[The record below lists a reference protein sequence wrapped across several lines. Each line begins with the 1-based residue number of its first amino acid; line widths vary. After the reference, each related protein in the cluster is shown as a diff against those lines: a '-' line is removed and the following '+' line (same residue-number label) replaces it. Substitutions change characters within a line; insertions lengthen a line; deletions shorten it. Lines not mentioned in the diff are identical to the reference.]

1 MKFGTDLSRP
11 VVYNAAN
18 LKWKPIA
25 AHGGGSV
32 PVPATAC
39 AQGEQQMN
47 LRRVLL
53 VVMLLAVAAVGQSFR
68 GGILG
73 TITDA
78 SGASVA
84 GAQVTATNTGTG
96 LTRESTTDA
105 DGNYNFTELPLGTYS
120 ITATKQGFR
129 TQTATNIQVG
139 VEGPQRANIALT
151 PGRVEEKVEVQA
163 DVPLVETSSNT
174 LGGTLQAED
183 FKDLPV
189 NGRDF
194 MKMLTAVPGA
204 NADPSSVND
213 SPGSFGVFSVN
224 GNRGRSNNFLLDG
237 TDMNDGFRNDNAI
250 NEGGVFGIPATLLP
264 VDAIDQMA
272 ILNNTEAEYGRNSG
286 SIVNIVTKSGTNSL
300 HGSVFEYFRNN
311 ALDARNFFNCAET
324 TCASGAAGGPQNAFR
339 NNQFGGSLGGPI
351 IKDKTFF
358 LVAYEGQREAVGFPA
373 PATVPTQ
380 AQIAASIAKNGGA
393 VNPIIQNILNTN
405 PWGPL
410 PATNGLEEINA
421 PSTNRLDSLIAK
433 IDQHIGHDDLLTG
446 RYYFGDSSQSA
457 PLAIVG
463 GNVLPGFNT
472 VVPTRVQ
479 VVSLSYTHVV
489 SPRLLAE
496 FRGGWNRF
504 AETFSAQDVKTNP
517 ASLGLNT
524 ANPNFTTKDYGLPV
538 ISVSGFAGLG
548 ANKSNPRGRVD
559 SNLQYLNNFS
569 YNRGSHNW
577 KFGYEFRRTSVNQYF
592 DLNHRGK
599 LSFNSLDDFIAGNV
613 NGGGS
618 QTQGDSRRH
627 TYQNS
632 HALYL
637 QDNFR
642 LSHRLTLN
650 YGIRWDYYG
659 VIGEKDSLFSILNS
673 SNAVVQVGASG
684 GPSSLY
690 PQDYNNFSPRVG
702 IAYDVFG
709 TGKTVVRAGYGF
721 AYDAFSQDFFAG
733 QIPYTSSNAGPL
745 FNDVGP
751 RPISYGSLAPN
762 ALQPVACGTPGSI
775 PVPGSSSCT
784 GPVYGGFGPTDVF
797 TVDQR
802 LRTPYVQ
809 NYNLNIEQDLT
820 HRTAISVAYVGSA
833 GRKLF
838 RFTDLNQAP
847 DPATGIRPLTA
858 LGLPYY
864 YVLDF
869 QSSAISNYNSLQMSL
884 KVRDLHG
891 FTSTVN
897 YTYSHSIDTA
907 SDGQDYAPFQAQPD
921 NSFNIRN
928 ERSNSGFDVRQR
940 FTWLWDYRIPESHSM
955 HVLTGGWSVSGV
967 VSLATGMPFSLL
979 DYNSYNTNKFN
990 GEFYERP
997 DLVGNPWAGTSSP
1010 ANFINLTAFA
1020 APCTGGPVGTPPTFT
1035 CSGNYHF
1042 GSAPRNGFYGPH
1054 YRNFDFSLR
1063 KDTKLTERVD
1073 MQLTADF
1080 FNLFNHPNFA
1090 NPLLPSFNVL
1100 WNNNGVDPTSGQGIG
1115 FFPLTVTP
1123 DVGAQNPFLGGGGPR
1138 DIQVSARFSF

>member
-1 MKFGTDLSRP
+1 VNT
-11 VVYNAAN
+11 
-18 LKWKPIA
+18 
-25 AHGGGSV
+25 
-32 PVPATAC
+32 
-39 AQGEQQMN
+39 
-47 LRRVLL
+47 RRLL
-53 VVMLLAVAAVGQSFR
+53 VVVLLLTAVALGQSFR

-78 SGASVA
+78 TGASVPDA
-84 GAQVTATNTGTG
+84 KVTATNNGTG
-96 LTRESTTDA
+96 LVRESATDA
-105 DGNYNFTELPLGTYS
+105 DGNYTFTELPLGSYFV
-120 ITATKQGFR
+120 TATKQGFR
-129 TQTATNIQVG
+129 TETVTSITVG
-139 VEGPQRANIALT
+139 VEGPQRANLVLT
-151 PGRVEEKVEVQA
+151 PGRVEEKVTVQA

-183 FKDLPV
+183 FQELPV

-264 VDAIDQMA
+264 VDAIQEMA

-286 SIVNIVTKSGTNSL
+286 SIVNIVTKSGTNDL

-311 ALDARNFFNCAET
+311 ALDARNYFNADPD
-324 TCASGAAGGPQNAFR
+324 PQNAFH

-358 LVAYEGQREAVGFPA
+358 LVAYEGQRERVGFPS
-373 PATVPTQ
+373 PATIPSQ
-380 AQIAASIAKNGGA
+380 ALIALDTPPGGI
-393 VNPIIQNILNTN
+393 NPIIQNILNTN
-405 PWGPL
+405 PWGQL
-410 PATNGLEEINA
+410 PAVGNDSQGLTYTKEVNA
-421 PSTNRLDSLIAK
+421 PSTNRLDSLITK
-433 IDQHIGHDDLLTG
+433 IDQHVGQNDVLTG

-479 VVSLSYTHVV
+479 VVSLSYTHVI
-489 SPRLLAE
+489 SPKLLAE

-504 AETFSAQDVKTNP
+504 AETFTGQDVKTDP

-524 ANPNFTTKDYGLPV
+524 TNADFTNSDFGLPV
-538 ISVSGFAGLG
+538 ISVSGLAGLG

-559 SNLQYLNNFS
+559 SNWQYLNNFS
-569 YNRGSHNW
+569 YNRANHDW
-577 KFGYEFRRTSVNQYF
+577 KVGFEFRRTSVNQYF

-599 LSFNSLDDFIAGNV
+599 LSFVDTLDPVTGDVITPAFENFLAGNP

-618 QTQGDSRRH
+618 QTLGNSRRN
-627 TYQNS
+627 TYQNNF
-632 HALYL
+632 AFYL

-650 YGIRWDYYG
+650 YGLRWDYYG
-659 VIGEKDSLFSILNS
+659 VIGEKNDLFSLLDPSGNL
-673 SNAVVQVGASG
+673 VQVGANG
-684 GPSSLY
+684 GPSGLY
-690 PQDYNNFSPRVG
+690 PKDWNNFSPRVG

-733 QIPYTSSNAGPL
+733 QAPYTSSNAGPL
-745 FNDVGP
+745 FNDIGS
-751 RPISYGSLAPN
+751 RPISYGSVDPN
-762 ALQPVACGTPGSI
+762 ALQPVACGSAGAI
-775 PVPGSSSCT
+775 AVPGSSLCT
-784 GPVYGGFGPTDVF
+784 GPVYSGFGPADVF

-809 NYNLNIEQDLT
+809 NYNVNIEQDLT
-820 HRTAISVAYVGSA
+820 HKMAVSVAYVGSD
-833 GRKLF
+833 GTKLF
-838 RFTDLNQAP
+838 RFVDLNQG
-847 DPATGIRPLTA
+847 DPATGVRPN
-858 LGLPYY
+858 PNYY
-864 YVLDF
+864 YVLNF
-869 QSSAISNYNSLQMSL
+869 ESAANSNYNSLQTSY
-884 KVRDLHG
+884 KIRDLHG

-897 YTYSHSIDTA
+897 YTWSHSIDNA
-907 SDGQDYAPFQAQPD
+907 SDGQDYAPFQSQPN
-921 NSFNIRN
+921 NSFNPAG

-940 FTWLWDYRIPESHSM
+940 FTWLWDYRIPEAHSM
-955 HVLTGGWSVSGV
+955 RMLTGGWSLSGV
-967 VSLATGMPFSLL
+967 VSLATGMPFTVM
-979 DYNSYNTNKFN
+979 DYGDFNNT

-1010 ANFINLTAFA
+1010 ANFLNLSAFG
-1020 APCTGGPVGTPPTFT
+1020 APCASPNPDES
-1035 CSGNYHF
+1035 CSGGAHF
-1042 GSAPRNGFYGPH
+1042 GDAPRNGFYGPH
-1054 YRNFDFSLR
+1054 YRNFDLSLS
-1063 KDTKLTERVD
+1063 KQTKFTERLS
-1073 MQLTADF
+1073 MELRADF
-1080 FNLFNHPNFA
+1080 FNVFNHPNFA
-1090 NPLLPSFNVL
+1090 NPLLPSFNVNWDL
-1100 WNNNGVDPTSGQGIG
+1100 NGLNTLPSGAIVGSG
-1115 FFPLTVTP
+1115 FFPLSVTP

>member
-1 MKFGTDLSRP
+1 
-11 VVYNAAN
+11 
-18 LKWKPIA
+18 
-25 AHGGGSV
+25 
-32 PVPATAC
+32 
-39 AQGEQQMN
+39 MN
-47 LRRVLL
+47 LRNSLL
-53 VVMLLAVAAVGQSFR
+53 VVLLLAIAAVGQSFR

-78 SGASVA
+78 SGASVG
-84 GAQVTATNTGTG
+84 GAKVTATSTGTG
-96 LTRESTTDA
+96 LARESITDA

-120 ITATKQGFR
+120 ITVTKPGFR
-129 TQTATNIQVG
+129 TETANNITVG
-139 VEGPQRANIALT
+139 VEGPQRANLSLT

-163 DVPLVETSSNT
+163 DVPLVETSSNN
-174 LGGTLQAED
+174 LGGTLQAEQ
-183 FKDLPV
+183 FEELPV

-264 VDAIDQMA
+264 VDAIQEMA

-286 SIVNIVTKSGTNSL
+286 SIVNIVTKSGTNAF
-300 HGSVFEYFRNN
+300 HGSVFEYFRND
-311 ALDARNFFNCAET
+311 ALDARNYFNCAEAV
-324 TCASGAAGGPQNAFR
+324 CASGAAGGPQNAFH

-358 LVAYEGQREAVGFPA
+358 LLAYEGQREIVGFPS
-373 PATVPTQ
+373 PATIPSQ
-380 AQIAASIAKNGGA
+380 ALIALDAPPGGI
-393 VNPIIQNILNTN
+393 NPIIQNILNTN

-410 PATNGLEEINA
+410 PAVGNDAQGLTYTEEVNA
-421 PSTNRLDSLIAK
+421 PSTNRLDSLITK
-433 IDQHIGHDDLLTG
+433 IDQHIGQNDLLTG

-479 VVSLSYTHVV
+479 VVSLSYTHVI
-489 SPRLLAE
+489 SPKLLAE

-504 AETFSAQDVKTNP
+504 AETFGAEDIKTDP

-524 ANPNFTTKDYGLPV
+524 ANADFTNLDFGLPV
-538 ISVSGFAGLG
+538 INVSGFAGLG

-559 SNLQYLNNFS
+559 SNWQYLNNFS
-569 YNRGSHNW
+569 YNRGNHNW
-577 KFGYEFRRTSVNQYF
+577 KFGFEFRRTSVNQYF

-599 LSFNSLDDFIAGNV
+599 LSFDSLGDFLAGNV
-613 NGGGS
+613 TGGGS
-618 QTQGDSRRH
+618 QTMGDSRRN
-627 TYQNS
+627 TYQNNF
-632 HALYL
+632 AFYL

-650 YGIRWDYYG
+650 YGLRWDYYG
-659 VIGEKDSLFSILNS
+659 VIGEKNDLFSILDS
-673 SNAVVQVGASG
+673 SGNLVQVGASG

-690 PQDYNNFSPRVG
+690 PKDFNNFSPRVG
-702 IAYDVFG
+702 VAYDVFG

-733 QIPYTSSNAGPL
+733 QIPYTSANAGPL
-745 FNDVGP
+745 FNDIGP
-751 RPISYGSLAPN
+751 RPISYGSVDPN
-762 ALQPVACGTPGSI
+762 ALQPVACGTPSSI
-775 PVPGSSSCT
+775 PVPGSSICT
-784 GPVYGGFGPTDVF
+784 GPVFSGFGPADVF

-820 HRTAISVAYVGSA
+820 HKTAISVAYVGSN
-833 GRKLF
+833 GTKLF
-838 RFTDLNQAP
+838 RFIDLNQG
-847 DPATGIRPLTA
+847 DPATGIRPNST
-858 LGLPYY
+858 YY
-864 YVLDF
+864 YILNF
-869 QSSAISNYNSLQMSL
+869 ESAANSNYNSLQTSL

-891 FTSTVN
+891 FTSTIN
-897 YTYSHSIDTA
+897 YTYSHSIDNA
-907 SDGQDYAPFQAQPD
+907 SDGQDYTPFQSQPD
-921 NSFNIRN
+921 NSFNVRN

-940 FTWLWDYRIPESHSM
+940 FTWLWDYRIPEARSM
-955 HVLTGGWSVSGV
+955 HMLTGGWGISGV
-967 VSLATGMPFSLL
+967 ATLATGMPFTVM
-979 DYNSYNTNKFN
+979 DYGDFNNT

-1010 ANFINLTAFA
+1010 ANFLNLAAFA
-1020 APCTGGPVGTPPTFT
+1020 APCASPTLSETCNGGA
-1035 CSGNYHF
+1035 HF
-1042 GSAPRNGFYGPH
+1042 GDSPRNGFFGPH
-1054 YRNFDFSLR
+1054 YRNFDFSLY
-1063 KDTKLTERVD
+1063 KQTKLTERLN
-1073 MQLTADF
+1073 MELRADF
-1080 FNLFNHPNFA
+1080 FNIFNHPNFA
-1090 NPLLPSFNVL
+1090 NPVLPTFSVNWDL
-1100 WNNNGVDPTSGQGIG
+1100 NGLTPVGNALVGTG

>member
-1 MKFGTDLSRP
+1 
-11 VVYNAAN
+11 
-18 LKWKPIA
+18 
-25 AHGGGSV
+25 
-32 PVPATAC
+32 
-39 AQGEQQMN
+39 MN
-47 LRRVLL
+47 LRRMLLVIVLL
-53 VVMLLAVAAVGQSFR
+53 AGVALGQSFR

-84 GAQVTATNTGTG
+84 DAKVTATNTGTG
-96 LTRESTTDA
+96 LVRESVTDA

-120 ITATKQGFR
+120 ITATKPGFR
-129 TQTATNIQVG
+129 TQTAINITIG
-139 VEGPQRANIALT
+139 VEGPQRANLTLT

-163 DVPLVETSSNT
+163 EVPLVETSSNT
-174 LGGTLQAED
+174 LGGTLEAED

-264 VDAIDQMA
+264 VDAIQEMA

-286 SIVNIVTKSGTNSL
+286 SIVNIVTKSGTNGL

-311 ALDARNFFNCAET
+311 ALDARNYFNADP
-324 TCASGAAGGPQNAFR
+324 APQNAFH

-351 IKDKTFF
+351 VKDKTFF
-358 LVAYEGQREAVGFPA
+358 LVAYEGQRERVSFPA
-373 PATVPTQ
+373 PAVIPSQ
-380 AQIAASIAKNGGA
+380 ALIAANTPVGGI
-393 VNPIIQNILNTN
+393 NPIIQNILNTN
-405 PWGPL
+405 PWGVL
-410 PATNGLEEINA
+410 PANGNDPGGDGTFTEEVNT
-421 PSTNRLDSLIAK
+421 PSSNRLDSLITK
-433 IDQHIGHDDLLTG
+433 VDQHIGRDDVLTG

-479 VVSLSYTHVV
+479 VISLSYTHVI
-489 SPRLLAE
+489 STRLLAE

-504 AETFSAQDVKTNP
+504 AESFAAQDVKTDP

-524 ANPNFTTKDYGLPV
+524 SNPDFTSLDYGLPV
-538 ISVSGFAGLG
+538 ISVSNPTGDTGDQSFAGLG

-559 SNLQYLNNFS
+559 SNWQYLNNFS

-577 KFGYEFRRTSVNQYF
+577 KFGFEFRRTSVAQFF
-592 DLNHRGK
+592 DLTHRGK
-599 LSFNSLDDFIAGNV
+599 LTFDSLPQFLAGEADSGEFSSYQTAGNSHR
-613 NGGGS
+613 N
-618 QTQGDSRRH
+618 
-627 TYQNS
+627 TYQNNF
-632 HALYL
+632 AFYL

-650 YGIRWDYYG
+650 YGLRWDYYG
-659 VIGEKDSLFSILNS
+659 VIGEKKDLFSILDS
-673 SNAVVQVGASG
+673 SYNLVQVGASG

-690 PQDYNNFSPRVG
+690 PKDYNNFSPRIG

-721 AYDAFSQDFFAG
+721 SYDAFSQDFFAG
-733 QIPYTSSNAGPL
+733 QIPYTSLNAGPL

-751 RPISYGSLAPN
+751 RPISYGFLDPN
-762 ALQPVACGTPGSI
+762 ALQPVACGTAGSI

-784 GPVYGGFGPTDVF
+784 GPVFSSFGPEDVF

-838 RFTDLNQAP
+838 RFTDLNQA
-847 DPATGIRPLTA
+847 DPTTGIRPLSA

-869 QSSAISNYNSLQMSL
+869 QSTAISNYNSLQTSL
-884 KVRDLHG
+884 KIRDLHG

-940 FTWLWDYRIPESHSM
+940 FSWLWDYKIPAAHSM
-955 HVLTGGWSVSGV
+955 PLLTAGWSVSGV

-979 DYNSYNTNKFN
+979 DYNSYNTANGN
-990 GEFYERP
+990 GEYYERP

-1010 ANFINLTAFA
+1010 ANFINLSAFA
-1020 APCTGGPVGTPPTFT
+1020 APCTWAAGACTGG
-1035 CSGNYHF
+1035 YHF
-1042 GSAPRNGFYGPH
+1042 GSSARNGFYGPG
-1054 YRNFDFSLR
+1054 YRNFDLSFA
-1063 KDTKLTERVD
+1063 KDTKVGERFSV
-1073 MQLTADF
+1073 QLRADF
-1080 FNLFNHPNFA
+1080 FNVLNHPNFA

-1100 WNNNGVDPTSGQGIG
+1100 WNNNGVDPNTGRGIG
-1115 FFPLTVTP
+1115 FFPLAVTP

>member
-1 MKFGTDLSRP
+1 
-11 VVYNAAN
+11 
-18 LKWKPIA
+18 
-25 AHGGGSV
+25 
-32 PVPATAC
+32 
-39 AQGEQQMN
+39 MN

-53 VVMLLAVAAVGQSFR
+53 VVLLLAVPAVGQSFR

-78 SGASVA
+78 TGASVA
-84 GAQVTATNTGTG
+84 DAKVTATNTGTG
-96 LTRESTTDA
+96 LVRESTTDA
-105 DGNYNFTELPLGTYS
+105 DGNYNFTELPLGTYTVTG
-120 ITATKQGFR
+120 IKQGFR
-129 TQTATNIQVG
+129 TQLATNILVA
-139 VEGPQRANIALT
+139 VEGPQRANLT
-151 PGRVEEKVEVQA
+151 LSPGRVDEKVEVQA

-174 LGGTLQAED
+174 LGGTLRAED
-183 FKDLPV
+183 FRELPV

-264 VDAIDQMA
+264 VDAIDEMA

-286 SIVNIVTKSGTNSL
+286 SIVNIVTKSGTNGL

-311 ALDARNFFNCAET
+311 ALDARNFFNAT
-324 TCASGAAGGPQNAFR
+324 PAPQNAFH

-358 LVAYEGQREAVGFPA
+358 LVAYEGQRERVGFPA
-373 PATVPTQ
+373 PATIPSQ
-380 AQIAASIAKNGGA
+380 AEITAATPVGGI
-393 VNPIIQNILNTN
+393 NPIIQNILNTN
-405 PWGPL
+405 PWGVL
-410 PATNGLEEINA
+410 PATGNNSDGSFTKEVNA

-433 IDQHIGHDDLLTG
+433 IDHHLGGRDDLLTG

-463 GNVLPGFNT
+463 GNVLPGYNT

-479 VVSLSYTHVV
+479 VVSLSFTHVI

-517 ASLGLNT
+517 SSLGLNT
-524 ANPNFTTKDYGLPV
+524 ANTDFTSRDYGLPV
-538 ISVSGFAGLG
+538 ISIGNSNGFSSDLSFAGLG

-559 SNLQYLNNFS
+559 SNLQYLSNFS

-599 LSFNSLDDFIAGNV
+599 LSFSDTEVLNPPNPPTVTTALQNFLMGNV
-613 NGGGS
+613 TAGGS
-618 QTQGDSRRH
+618 QTQGNSRRH

-632 HALYL
+632 DAFYL

-650 YGIRWDYYG
+650 YGLRWDYYG
-659 VIGEKDSLFSILNS
+659 VIGEKDNLFSILNS
-673 SNAVVQVGASG
+673 SNNLAQVGVSG

-690 PQDYNNFSPRVG
+690 PKDFNNFSPRVG
-702 IAYDVFG
+702 VAYDVFG

-751 RPISYGSLAPN
+751 KSISYGSAATN
-762 ALQPVACGTPGSI
+762 ALQPVACGANTI
-775 PVPGSSSCT
+775 PIPGSSLCAA
-784 GPVYGGFGPTDVF
+784 PVYGGFSFTDVF

-809 NYNLNIEQDLT
+809 NYNLNIEQQLAPK
-820 HRTAISVAYVGSA
+820 TAISVAYVGSA

-838 RFTDLNQAP
+838 RFTDLNQGNNA
-847 DPATGIRPLTA
+847 GVHPLPQY
-858 LGLPYY
+858 G

-869 QSSAISNYNSLQMSL
+869 QSTAISNYNSLQVRL
-884 KVRDLHG
+884 NVRDLHG

-921 NSFNIRN
+921 NSFNVRN

-940 FTWLWDYRIPESHSM
+940 FSWLWNYRIPEAHSM
-955 HVLTGGWSVSGV
+955 HMLTGGWSASGV
-967 VSLATGMPFSLL
+967 VSLATGMPFTVL
-979 DYNSYNTNKFN
+979 DYSNFNNT

-997 DLVGNPWAGTSSP
+997 DLVGNPFAGTSSP
-1010 ANFINLTAFA
+1010 ANFLNLSAFA
-1020 APCTGGPVGTPPTFT
+1020 APCNWNASLAGCDTTTPNF
-1035 CSGNYHF
+1035 HF
-1042 GSAPRNGFYGPH
+1042 GNSPRNKFYGPH
-1054 YRNFDFSLR
+1054 YRNFDFSLT
-1063 KDTKLTERVD
+1063 KDTKLGERVH
-1073 MQLTADF
+1073 MQLRADF
-1080 FNLFNHPNFA
+1080 FNIFNHPNFA

-1100 WNNNGVDPTSGQGIG
+1100 WNNTGVDPNTGRGLG
-1115 FFPLTVTP
+1115 FFPLAVTP

-1138 DIQVSARFSF
+1138 DIEVALRFSF

>member
-1 MKFGTDLSRP
+1 MK
-11 VVYNAAN
+11 
-18 LKWKPIA
+18 
-25 AHGGGSV
+25 
-32 PVPATAC
+32 
-39 AQGEQQMN
+39 
-47 LRRVLL
+47 LRKVLL
-53 VVMLLAVAAVGQSFR
+53 VVIMLAGAAVGQSFR

-84 GAQVTATNTGTG
+84 DAKVTATNTGTG
-96 LTRESTTDA
+96 LIRESTTDT
-105 DGNYNFTELPLGTYS
+105 DGNYNFTELPLGTYTV
-120 ITATKQGFR
+120 TATKQGFH
-129 TQTATNIQVG
+129 TQLATNVQLG
-139 VEGPQRANIALT
+139 VEGPQRVNLT
-151 PGRVEEKVEVQA
+151 LSPGRVEEKVEVLA
-163 DVPLVETSSNT
+163 DVPQVETSSNT
-174 LGGTLQAED
+174 LGGTIQAED

-286 SIVNIVTKSGTNSL
+286 SIVNIVTKSGSNQL
-300 HGSVFEYFRNN
+300 HGSVFEYFRND
-311 ALDARNFFNCAET
+311 ALDARNYFNCAI
-324 TCASGAAGGPQNAFR
+324 CSPGGTLQPQNAFH
-339 NNQFGGSLGGPI
+339 NNQFGGSLGGAI
-351 IKDKTFF
+351 VKDKTFF
-358 LVAYEGQREAVGFPA
+358 LVSYEGQREIVGFPS
-373 PATVPTQ
+373 PAVIPSQ
-380 AQIAASIAKNGGA
+380 ALIEADTPVGGI
-393 VNPIIQNILNTN
+393 NPIIQNILNTN
-405 PWGPL
+405 PWGVL
-410 PATNGLEEINA
+410 PATGNNIDGTSTVEVNA
-421 PSTNRLDSLIAK
+421 PATNRLDSMIAK
-433 IDQHIGHDDLLTG
+433 IDEHLHHDDLLTG

-463 GNVLPGFNT
+463 GNVLPGYNT

-479 VVSLSYTHVV
+479 VVSLSYTHVI

-504 AETFSAQDVKTNP
+504 AESFSAQDVKTDP

-524 ANPNFTTKDYGLPV
+524 SNANFTTQDFGLPV
-538 ISVSGFAGLG
+538 ISVSGLAGLG

-559 SNLQYLNNFS
+559 SNWQYLNNFS
-569 YNRGSHNW
+569 YNRGNHNW
-577 KFGYEFRRTSVNQYF
+577 KFGFEFRRTSVNQYF

-599 LSFNSLDDFIAGNV
+599 LTFDSLPQFLAGDADDGEFSTYQTAGN
-613 NGGGS
+613 
-618 QTQGDSRRH
+618 SRRN
-627 TYQNS
+627 TYQNNY
-632 HALYL
+632 AFYL

-642 LSHRLTLN
+642 LTHRLTLN
-650 YGIRWDYYG
+650 YGLRWDYYG
-659 VIGEKDSLFSILNS
+659 VIGEKNNLFSILDS
-673 SNAVVQVGASG
+673 SYNLEQVGTGG

-690 PQDYNNFSPRVG
+690 PKDYNNFSPRVG
-702 IAYDVFG
+702 AAYDVFG

-733 QIPYTSSNAGPL
+733 QIPYTSLNAGPL
-745 FNDVGP
+745 FNDIGS
-751 RPISYGSLAPN
+751 RPISYGFLDPN
-762 ALQPVACGTPGSI
+762 GLQPAACNSTGAI
-775 PVPGSSSCT
+775 PVPNSSICT
-784 GPVYGGFGPTDVF
+784 GPIFSGFGPEDVF

-820 HRTAISVAYVGSA
+820 HKTAISVAYVGSA

-847 DPATGIRPLTA
+847 DPTTGIRPLTA

-869 QSSAISNYNSLQMSL
+869 QSTAISNYNSLQVRL
-884 KVRDLHG
+884 NVRDFHG

-921 NSFNIRN
+921 NSFNVRN

-940 FTWLWDYRIPESHSM
+940 FSWMFDYRFPEGRTM
-955 HVLTGGWSVSGV
+955 QWLTSGWSLSGV
-967 VSLATGMPFSLL
+967 ASLATGMPFTPL
-979 DYNSYNTNKFN
+979 DYNSYNTANGN
-990 GEFYERP
+990 GEYYERP
-997 DLVGNPWAGTSSP
+997 DLIHKPAINSSNPAEYLDLS
-1010 ANFINLTAFA
+1010 AFA
-1020 APCTGGPVGTPPTFT
+1020 APCTWGVTDPGPPPVYGCLGG
-1035 CSGNYHF
+1035 YHF
-1042 GSAPRNGFYGPH
+1042 GSMPRNGLYGPH
-1054 YRNFDFSLR
+1054 YRNFDFSLN
-1063 KDTKLTERVD
+1063 KNTKLGERVI
-1073 MQLTADF
+1073 MELRADF
-1080 FNLFNHPNFA
+1080 FNIFNHPNFA

-1100 WNNNGVDPTSGQGIG
+1100 WDNNGVTNTGTGTG
-1115 FFPLTVTP
+1115 FFPLAATP

-1138 DIQVSARFSF
+1138 DIQVSLRFSF

>member
-1 MKFGTDLSRP
+1 M
-11 VVYNAAN
+11 
-18 LKWKPIA
+18 
-25 AHGGGSV
+25 
-32 PVPATAC
+32 
-39 AQGEQQMN
+39 
-47 LRRVLL
+47 LL
-53 VVMLLAVAAVGQSFR
+53 VVVLLLAVAALGQSFR
-68 GGILG
+68 GGIQG
-73 TITDA
+73 TITDT

-84 GAQVTATNTGTG
+84 GVKVTATNTGTG
-96 LTRESTTDA
+96 LIRESVTGAEGD
-105 DGNYNFTELPLGTYS
+105 YSFTELPLGTYS

-129 TQTATNIQVG
+129 TEIAANIQVA
-139 VEGPQRANIALT
+139 VEGPQRANLTLT

-174 LGGTLQAED
+174 LGGTIQAED

-204 NADPSSVND
+204 NADPSGVTD

-264 VDAIDQMA
+264 VDAIEEMA

-286 SIVNIVTKSGTNSL
+286 SIVNIVTKSGTNGF

-311 ALDARNFFNCAET
+311 AFDARNYFNCAQAL
-324 TCASGAAGGPQNAFR
+324 CASGVAGGPQNAFH

-358 LVAYEGQREAVGFPA
+358 LLAYEGQRERVGFPS
-373 PATVPTQ
+373 PAVIPSQ
-380 AQIAASIAKNGGA
+380 ALIAANTPVGG

-405 PWGPL
+405 PWGVL
-410 PATNGLEEINA
+410 PATGNNTDGTFTEEVNA
-421 PSTNRLDSLIAK
+421 PATNRLDSLITK
-433 IDQHIGHDDLLTG
+433 IDQHIGRDDLLTG

-457 PLAIVG
+457 PLAIAG

-479 VVSLSYTHVV
+479 VVSLSYTHVI

-504 AETFSAQDVKTNP
+504 AETFSAQDIKNNP
-517 ASLGLNT
+517 ADLGLNT
-524 ANPNFTTKDYGLPV
+524 ANSNFTGLDYGLPV
-538 ISVSGFAGLG
+538 ISVSNPTGNPGDQSFAGLG

-599 LSFNSLDDFIAGNV
+599 LFFDSLSDFLSGTLSSV
-613 NGGGS
+613 NTSS
-618 QTQGDSRRH
+618 QTQGDSRRN

-632 HALYL
+632 HAFYL

-650 YGIRWDYYG
+650 YGLRWDYYG
-659 VIGEKDSLFSILNS
+659 VIGEKNNLFSILS
-673 SNAVVQVGASG
+673 SSESIVQVGASG

-690 PQDYNNFSPRVG
+690 PKDFNSFSPRIGV
-702 IAYDVFG
+702 AYDVFG

-751 RPISYGSLAPN
+751 RPIQYGSAATT
-762 ALQPVACGTPGSI
+762 ALQPVVCGGNSI
-775 PVPGSSSCT
+775 PIPGPSGMCAA
-784 GPVYGGFGPTDVF
+784 PVYGGFGFTDVF
-797 TVDQR
+797 TVDQH

-809 NYNLNIEQDLT
+809 NYNLNIEQQLA
-820 HRTAISVAYVGSA
+820 RKTAISVAYVGSA

-838 RFTDLNQAP
+838 RFIDLNQGNNA
-847 DPATGIRPLTA
+847 GVHPLPQY
-858 LGLPYY
+858 G

-869 QSSAISNYNSLQMSL
+869 QSSTVSNYNSLQMRL
-884 KVRDLHG
+884 NVRDLHG

-897 YTYSHSIDTA
+897 YTWSHSIDTA
-907 SDGQDYAPFQAQPD
+907 SDGQDYAPFQSQPQ
-921 NSFNIRN
+921 NSFDVRA
-928 ERSNSGFDVRQR
+928 ERSNSGFDVRQHL
-940 FTWLWDYRIPESHSM
+940 TWLWDYRIPEAHSM
-955 HVLTGGWSVSGV
+955 HLLTGGWGLSGV
-967 VSLATGMPFSLL
+967 VSLATGMPFTPM
-979 DYNSYNTNKFN
+979 DYDNFNNT
-990 GEFYERP
+990 GEYYERP
-997 DLVGNPWAGTSSP
+997 DLVGNPWAHTSSP
-1010 ANFINLTAFA
+1010 LNFLNLGAFA
-1020 APCTGGPVGTPPTFT
+1020 VSCTNPDIPDGT
-1035 CSGNYHF
+1035 CVSGAHF
-1042 GSAPRNGFYGPH
+1042 GSSPRNGFYGPH
-1054 YRNFDFSLR
+1054 YRNFDLAFT
-1063 KDTKLTERVD
+1063 KDTKLTERVK
-1073 MQLTADF
+1073 MQLRADF
-1080 FNLFNHPNFA
+1080 FNFFNHPNFS
-1090 NPLLPSFNVL
+1090 NPYFPSENVL
-1100 WNNNGVDPTSGQGIG
+1100 WNNNGIGATGQGTG
-1115 FFPLTVTP
+1115 FLPLTVTP

-1138 DIQVSARFSF
+1138 DIEVAVRFSF

>member
-1 MKFGTDLSRP
+1 
-11 VVYNAAN
+11 
-18 LKWKPIA
+18 
-25 AHGGGSV
+25 
-32 PVPATAC
+32 
-39 AQGEQQMN
+39 MN
-47 LRRVLL
+47 TRRLL
-53 VVMLLAVAAVGQSFR
+53 VVVLLLTAVALGQSFR

-78 SGASVA
+78 TGASVPDA
-84 GAQVTATNTGTG
+84 KVTATNNGTG
-96 LTRESTTDA
+96 LVRESATDA
-105 DGNYNFTELPLGTYS
+105 DGNYTFTELPLGSYFV
-120 ITATKQGFR
+120 TATKQGFR
-129 TQTATNIQVG
+129 TETVTSITVG
-139 VEGPQRANIALT
+139 VEGPQRANLVLT
-151 PGRVEEKVEVQA
+151 PGRVEEKVTVQA

-183 FKDLPV
+183 FQELPV

-264 VDAIDQMA
+264 VDAIQEMA

-286 SIVNIVTKSGTNSL
+286 SIVNIVTKSGTNDL

-311 ALDARNFFNCAET
+311 ALDARNYFNCAEAV
-324 TCASGAAGGPQNAFR
+324 CASGVAGGPQNAFH

-358 LVAYEGQREAVGFPA
+358 LVAYEGQRERVAFPA
-373 PATVPTQ
+373 PATIPSQ
-380 AQIAASIAKNGGA
+380 AEIAANLPPGGI
-393 VNPIIQNILNTN
+393 NPIIQNILNTN

-410 PATNGLEEINA
+410 PATGSNSDLSQNVEVNT
-421 PSTNRLDSLIAK
+421 PSTNRLDSLITK
-433 IDQHIGHDDLLTG
+433 IDQHVGQNDQLTG

-463 GNVLPGFNT
+463 GNVLPGYNT

-479 VVSLSYTHVV
+479 VVSLSYTHVI
-489 SPRLLAE
+489 SPKLLAE

-504 AETFSAQDVKTNP
+504 AETFSAEDVKTNP

-524 ANPNFTTKDYGLPV
+524 ANANFTPADYGLPV
-538 ISVSGFAGLG
+538 ISVSGLAGLG

-559 SNLQYLNNFS
+559 SNWQYLNNFS
-569 YNRGSHNW
+569 YNRGNHDW
-577 KFGYEFRRTSVNQYF
+577 KFGFEFRRTSVNQFF
-592 DLNHRGK
+592 DLTHRGK
-599 LSFNSLDDFIAGNV
+599 LTFDSFSDFLSGAADPGEFNSYQTAGN
-613 NGGGS
+613 S
-618 QTQGDSRRH
+618 HRS
-627 TYQNS
+627 TYQNNF
-632 HALYL
+632 AFYL

-650 YGIRWDYYG
+650 YGLRWDYYG
-659 VIGEKDSLFSILNS
+659 VIGEKNNLFSVLDS
-673 SNAVVQVGASG
+673 SDQLVQVGANG

-690 PQDYNNFSPRVG
+690 PKDWNNFSPRIG

-709 TGKTVVRAGYGF
+709 SGKTVVRAGYGF

-733 QIPYTSSNAGPL
+733 QIPYTSLNAGPL
-745 FNDVGP
+745 FNDIGP
-751 RPISYGSLAPN
+751 RPISYGLLDPN
-762 ALQPVACGTPGSI
+762 ALQPVACGAGGAI
-775 PVPGSSSCT
+775 PVPNSSLCT
-784 GPVYGGFGPTDVF
+784 GPVFSSFGPEDVF

-809 NYNLNIEQDLT
+809 NYNLNVEQDLT
-820 HRTAISVAYVGSA
+820 HHTALSVAYVGSA

-847 DPATGIRPLTA
+847 DPETGIRPLTA

-869 QSSAISNYNSLQMSL
+869 QSSAISNYNSLQTSL
-884 KVRDLHG
+884 KIRNLRG

-897 YTYSHSIDTA
+897 YTWSHSIDTA
-907 SDGQDYAPFQAQPD
+907 SDGQDYAPFQSQPD
-921 NSFNIRN
+921 DSFNIRN

-940 FTWLWDYRIPESHSM
+940 FTWLWDYRIPEAHSM
-955 HVLTGGWSVSGV
+955 HMLTGGWSLSGV
-967 VSLATGMPFSLL
+967 VSIATGMPFSLL
-979 DYNSYNTNKFN
+979 DYNSYNTNNGN
-990 GEFYERP
+990 GEYYERP
-997 DLVGNPWAGTSSP
+997 DVVGNPWAGTSSP
-1010 ANFINLTAFA
+1010 ANFINLSAFA
-1020 APCTGGPVGTPPTFT
+1020 APCSGGPVSDPPNPPVFT

-1042 GSAPRNGFYGPH
+1042 GDSPRNGYYGPG
-1054 YRNFDFSLR
+1054 YRNFDLSLN
-1063 KDTKLTERVD
+1063 KDTKLTERVS
-1073 MQLTADF
+1073 MQLRADF
-1080 FNLFNHPNFA
+1080 FNVLNHPNFA

-1100 WNNNGVDPTSGQGIG
+1100 WNNNGVDPNTGQGVG

>member
-1 MKFGTDLSRP
+1 
-11 VVYNAAN
+11 V
-18 LKWKPIA
+18 
-25 AHGGGSV
+25 
-32 PVPATAC
+32 
-39 AQGEQQMN
+39 N
-47 LRRVLL
+47 LRRML
-53 VVMLLAVAAVGQSFR
+53 VVVVILVLAVAAAGQSFR

-78 SGASVA
+78 TGASVA
-84 GAQVTATNTGTG
+84 EAKVTATNTGTG
-96 LTRESTTDA
+96 LIRESTTDA
-105 DGNYNFTELPLGTYS
+105 DGNYNFTELPLGTY
-120 ITATKQGFR
+120 TVTGTKQGFR
-129 TQTATNIQVG
+129 TQLATNITVT
-139 VEGPQRANIALT
+139 VEGPQRANLTLT
-151 PGRVEEKVEVQA
+151 PGRVDEKVEVQA

-174 LGGTLQAED
+174 LGGTIQSAD
-183 FKDLPV
+183 FQDLPV

-264 VDAIDQMA
+264 VDAIDEMA

-286 SIVNIVTKSGTNSL
+286 SIVNIVTKSGTNAL

-311 ALDARNFFNCAET
+311 ALDARNFFNCAQT
-324 TCASGAAGGPQNAFR
+324 LCASNVAGGPQNAFH

-358 LVAYEGQREAVGFPA
+358 LVAYEGQRERVGFPS
-373 PATVPTQ
+373 PATIPSQ
-380 AQIAASIAKNGGA
+380 AEINSAAAVVGGI
-393 VNPIIQNILNTN
+393 NPIIQNILNTN
-405 PWGPL
+405 PWGVL
-410 PATNGLEEINA
+410 PATGNNADGSFTKEVNA
-421 PSTNRLDSLIAK
+421 PSTNRLDSLITK

-446 RYYFGDSSQSA
+446 RYYFGDSAQSA

-479 VVSLSYTHVV
+479 VVSLSYTHVI

-504 AETFSAQDVKTNP
+504 AETFAAQDVKTNP

-524 ANPNFTTKDYGLPV
+524 TNSDFTSLDYGLPV
-538 ISVSGFAGLG
+538 ISVGNPNGFSPDLSFAGLG

-569 YNRGSHNW
+569 YNRGNHNW

-599 LSFNSLDDFIAGNV
+599 LSFSDTKVIPPVGQPIVTTGLENFLLGNV
-613 NGGGS
+613 TGGGS
-618 QTQGDSRRH
+618 QTQGDSRRN
-627 TYQNS
+627 TYQNN
-632 HALYL
+632 HAFYL

-642 LSHRLTLN
+642 LSHKLTLN
-650 YGIRWDYYG
+650 YGLRWDYYG
-659 VIGEKDSLFSILNS
+659 VIGEKNHLFSLLSPSDSL
-673 SNAVVQVGASG
+673 VPVGVSG
-684 GPSSLY
+684 GPDSLY
-690 PQDYNNFSPRVG
+690 AKDFNNFSPRVG

-709 TGKTVVRAGYGF
+709 SGKTVLRAGYGF

-751 RPISYGSLAPN
+751 RPISYGSAATN
-762 ALQPVACGTPGSI
+762 ALQPVACGANTIPIPGSNL
-775 PVPGSSSCT
+775 CAA
-784 GPVYGGFGPTDVF
+784 PVYGGFSFTDVF

-809 NYNLNIEQDLT
+809 NFNLNIEQALVSKT
-820 HRTAISVAYVGSA
+820 SISVAYVGSA

-838 RFTDLNQAP
+838 RFIDLNQGNNA
-847 DPATGIRPLTA
+847 GVHPLPQY
-858 LGLPYY
+858 G

-869 QSSAISNYNSLQMSL
+869 QSSAISNYNSLQ
-884 KVRDLHG
+884 VRVNVRNLHG

-907 SDGQDYAPFQAQPD
+907 SDGQDYAPFQSQPD
-921 NSFNIRN
+921 NSFNVRN

-940 FTWLWDYRIPESHSM
+940 FSWLWDYRIPEAHSM
-955 HVLTGGWSVSGV
+955 HMLTGGWSMSGV
-967 VSLATGMPFSLL
+967 VSLATGMPFTPM
-979 DYNSYNTNKFN
+979 DYSNYNNT

-1010 ANFINLTAFA
+1010 ANFINLAAFA
-1020 APCTGGPVGTPPTFT
+1020 APCAGGPVGTPPTFV
-1035 CSGNYHF
+1035 CSGNNHF

-1054 YRNFDFSLR
+1054 YRNFDFSLT
-1063 KDTKLTERVD
+1063 KATKLGERLS
-1073 MQLTADF
+1073 MQLRADF
-1080 FNLFNHPNFA
+1080 FNIFNHPNFA

-1100 WNNNGVDPTSGQGIG
+1100 WNNNGVNPTTGQGVG
-1115 FFPLTVTP
+1115 FFPLAVTP

-1138 DIQVSARFSF
+1138 DIQVSVRFSF

>member
-1 MKFGTDLSRP
+1 
-11 VVYNAAN
+11 
-18 LKWKPIA
+18 
-25 AHGGGSV
+25 
-32 PVPATAC
+32 
-39 AQGEQQMN
+39 MN
-47 LRRVLL
+47 LRRILL
-53 VVMLLAVAAVGQSFR
+53 VVVVLSVAALGQSFR
-68 GGILG
+68 GGIVG
-73 TITDA
+73 TIADA
-78 SGASVA
+78 SGASIA
-84 GAQVTATNTGTG
+84 GAKVTATNTGTG
-96 LTRESTTDA
+96 LVRESTTDA
-105 DGNYNFTELPLGTYS
+105 DGNYSFTELPLGTYS
-120 ITATKQGFR
+120 VTATKEGFR
-129 TQTATNIQVG
+129 TQTATSIQVA
-139 VEGPQRANIALT
+139 VEGPQRANLTLT

-264 VDAIDQMA
+264 VDAIEEMA

-286 SIVNIVTKSGTNSL
+286 SIVNIVTKSGTNGL

-311 ALDARNFFNCAET
+311 ALDARNYFNADP
-324 TCASGAAGGPQNAFR
+324 APQNAFH

-351 IKDKTFF
+351 VKDKTFF
-358 LVAYEGQREAVGFPA
+358 LVAYEGQRERVSFPSSATIPSQAEISQAAANVGG
-373 PATVPTQ
+373 
-380 AQIAASIAKNGGA
+380 I
-393 VNPIIQNILNTN
+393 NPIIQNILNTN
-405 PWGPL
+405 PWGVL
-410 PATNGLEEINA
+410 PATGNNADGSFTEEVAA
-421 PSTNRLDSLIAK
+421 PSRNRLDSLITK
-433 IDQHIGHDDLLTG
+433 IDQHIGRDDVLTG
-446 RYYFGDSSQSA
+446 RYYFGDSNQSA

-479 VVSLSYTHVV
+479 VVSLSYTHII

-504 AETFSAQDVKTNP
+504 AETFSAQDVNTNP
-517 ASLGLNT
+517 AALGLNT
-524 ANPNFTTKDYGLPV
+524 TNPEFTSRDYGLPV
-538 ISVSGFAGLG
+538 ISVGNSNGFSTDQSFAGLG

-559 SNLQYLNNFS
+559 GNLQYLSNFS
-569 YNRGSHNW
+569 YNRGAHDW
-577 KFGYEFRRTSVNQYF
+577 KFGYEFRRTSVNQFF
-592 DLNHRGK
+592 DLNRRGK
-599 LSFNSLDDFIAGNV
+599 LNFSDTQDPVTLVVTTGLENFLLGDV
-613 NGGGS
+613 TGGGS

-632 HALYL
+632 DALYL

-659 VIGEKDSLFSILNS
+659 VIGEKDNLFSILDS
-673 SNAVVQVGASG
+673 SYNVVQVGVSG

-690 PQDYNNFSPRVG
+690 PKDYNNFSPRVG

-751 RPISYGSLAPN
+751 RPISYGGVDAN
-762 ALQPVACGTPGSI
+762 ALQPVACGTAGSI
-775 PVPGSSSCT
+775 PVPGSSLCT
-784 GPVYGGFGPTDVF
+784 GPVYSGFGPSDVF

-809 NYNLNIEQDLT
+809 NYNLNIEQQLAPK
-820 HRTAISVAYVGSA
+820 TAISVAYVGSA

-838 RFTDLNQAP
+838 RFTDLNQA
-847 DPATGIRPLTA
+847 DPTTGVRPLSA

-869 QSSAISNYNSLQMSL
+869 QSSAISNYNSLQTSL
-884 KVRDLHG
+884 KIRDLHG

-940 FTWLWDYRIPESHSM
+940 FSWLWNYRIPEAHGM
-955 HVLTGGWSVSGV
+955 HLLTAGWSVSGV

-979 DYNSYNTNKFN
+979 DYNSYNTNNGN
-990 GEFYERP
+990 GEYYERP

-1010 ANFINLTAFA
+1010 ANFINLSAFA
-1020 APCTGGPVGTPPTFT
+1020 APCTWAAGACTGG
-1035 CSGNYHF
+1035 YHF
-1042 GSAPRNGFYGPH
+1042 GSSARNGFYGPG
-1054 YRNFDFSLR
+1054 YRNFDLSFA
-1063 KDTKLTERVD
+1063 KDTKLGERLSV
-1073 MQLTADF
+1073 QLRADF
-1080 FNLFNHPNFA
+1080 FNVLNHPNFA

-1100 WNNNGVDPTSGQGIG
+1100 WNNNGVDPNTGRGIG
-1115 FFPLTVTP
+1115 FFPLAVTP

>member
-1 MKFGTDLSRP
+1 
-11 VVYNAAN
+11 
-18 LKWKPIA
+18 
-25 AHGGGSV
+25 
-32 PVPATAC
+32 
-39 AQGEQQMN
+39 MN

-53 VVMLLAVAAVGQSFR
+53 VVVLLAGAAAGQSFR
-68 GGILG
+68 GGIMG

-78 SGASVA
+78 TGASVA
-84 GAQVTATNTGTG
+84 DAKVTATNTGTG
-96 LTRESTTDA
+96 LIRETRTDV
-105 DGNYNFTELPLGTYS
+105 DGNYTLTELPLGTY
-120 ITATKQGFR
+120 TVTGTKQGFR
-129 TQTATNIQVG
+129 TQLATNIQVA
-139 VEGPQRANIALT
+139 VEGPQRVNLTLT

-264 VDAIDQMA
+264 VDAIQEMA

-286 SIVNIVTKSGTNSL
+286 SIVNIVTKSGSNRF
-300 HGSVFEYFRNN
+300 HGSAFEYFRNN
-311 ALDARNFFNCAET
+311 ALDARNYFNADP
-324 TCASGAAGGPQNAFR
+324 APQNAFH

-358 LVAYEGQREAVGFPA
+358 LVAYEGQRERVGFPS
-373 PATVPTQ
+373 PATIPSQ
-380 AQIAASIAKNGGA
+380 AEIAANTPVGGI
-393 VNPIIQNILNTN
+393 NPIIQNILNTN
-405 PWGPL
+405 PWGVL
-410 PATNGLEEINA
+410 PAAGNNPDGSFTEEVNA
-421 PSTNRLDSLIAK
+421 PSTNRLDSLITK
-433 IDQHIGHDDLLTG
+433 IDHHIGQNDLLTG

-463 GNVLPGFNT
+463 GDVLPGFNT

-479 VVSLSYTHVV
+479 VVSLSYTHII
-489 SPRLLAE
+489 SPRVLAE

-504 AETFSAQDVKTNP
+504 AETFSAQDGSLNP
-517 ASLGLNT
+517 ASVGLNT
-524 ANPNFTTKDYGLPV
+524 ANGDFTSRDYGLPV
-538 ISVSGFAGLG
+538 IDVGNPNGYSTDNSFAGLG
-548 ANKSNPRGRVD
+548 SSKSIPRGRVD
-559 SNLQYLNNFS
+559 SNWQYLNNFS
-569 YNRGSHNW
+569 YHRGSHNW

-592 DLNHRGK
+592 DLNHRGI
-599 LSFNSLDDFIAGNV
+599 LDFSDSEILPPSGPAEVTTGLENFLAGNIT
-613 NGGGS
+613 GGGS
-618 QTQGDSRRH
+618 QTLGNSRRN
-627 TYQNS
+627 TYQDS
-632 HALYL
+632 HAFYL

-642 LSHRLTLN
+642 ASHRLTVN
-650 YGIRWDYYG
+650 YGLRWDYYG
-659 VIGEKDSLFSILNS
+659 VIGEKKNFFSILNS
-673 SNAVVQVGASG
+673 SYDLVQVGESG

-690 PQDYNNFSPRVG
+690 PKDYHNFSPRVG
-702 IAYDVFG
+702 MAYDVFG

-733 QIPYTSSNAGPL
+733 QIPYVSANAGPL

-751 RPISYGSLAPN
+751 RPISYGSAGSN
-762 ALQPVACGTPGSI
+762 VLQAVACGTAGSI

-784 GPVYGGFGPTDVF
+784 GPIYGGFGPADVF

-809 NYNLNIEQDLT
+809 NYNLNIEQQLAP
-820 HRTAISVAYVGSA
+820 RTALSIAYVGSA

-838 RFTDLNQAP
+838 RFIDLNQAP
-847 DPATGIRPLTA
+847 PTTGVRPLTA

-869 QSSAISNYNSLQMSL
+869 QSSAISNYNSLQTSL
-884 KVRDLHG
+884 KIRDLHG

-907 SDGQDYAPFQAQPD
+907 SDGQDYAPFQSQPQ
-921 NSFNIRN
+921 NSFNVRGD
-928 ERSNSGFDVRQR
+928 RSNSGFDVRQR
-940 FTWLWDYRIPESHSM
+940 VSWLWDYRIPEAHAM
-955 HVLTGGWSVSGV
+955 HLVTGGWGVSGV
-967 VSLATGMPFSLL
+967 VSLATGMPFSVL
-979 DYNSYNTNKFN
+979 DYDDFNNS
-990 GEFYERP
+990 GEGYERP
-997 DLVGNPWAGTSSP
+997 DVVGNPFAGTSSP
-1010 ANFINLTAFA
+1010 ANYLNLSAFA
-1020 APCTGGPVGTPPTFT
+1020 ASCNWNSTVGGCDPTTP
-1035 CSGNYHF
+1035 NYHF
-1042 GSAPRNGFYGPH
+1042 GSSARNGFYGPH
-1054 YRNFDFSLR
+1054 YRNFDFSLT
-1063 KDTKLTERVD
+1063 KDTKLTERVN
-1073 MQLTADF
+1073 MQLRADF

-1100 WNNNGVDPTSGQGIG
+1100 WNNNGINPNTGQGIG

-1138 DIQVSARFSF
+1138 DIQVAVRFSF

>member
-1 MKFGTDLSRP
+1 
-11 VVYNAAN
+11 
-18 LKWKPIA
+18 
-25 AHGGGSV
+25 
-32 PVPATAC
+32 
-39 AQGEQQMN
+39 MN
-47 LRRVLL
+47 LRRALL
-53 VVMLLAVAAVGQSFR
+53 VVLVLAAAAAGQSFR

-73 TITDA
+73 TVTDA
-78 SGASVA
+78 TGASVA
-84 GAQVTATNTGTG
+84 DAKVTATDTGTG
-96 LTRESTTDA
+96 LIREATTNV
-105 DGNYNFTELPLGTYS
+105 DGNFNFTELPLGTYTV
-120 ITATKQGFR
+120 TAVKQGFR
-129 TQTATNIQVG
+129 TQLATNIQVA
-139 VEGPQRANIALT
+139 VEGPQRANLTLT
-151 PGRVEEKVEVQA
+151 PGRVEEKIVVEA

-174 LGGTLQAED
+174 LGGTLQAAD
-183 FKDLPV
+183 FQELPV

-264 VDAIDQMA
+264 VDAIDEMA

-286 SIVNIVTKSGTNSL
+286 SIVSIVTKSGTNHF

-311 ALDARNFFNCAET
+311 ALDARNYFNADP
-324 TCASGAAGGPQNAFR
+324 APQNAFH
-339 NNQFGGSLGGPI
+339 NNQFGGSFGGPI

-358 LVAYEGQREAVGFPA
+358 LFSYEGQRERVGFPS
-373 PATVPTQ
+373 Q
-380 AQIAASIAKNGGA
+380 AVIPSQALIAADAPIAGI
-393 VNPIIQNILNTN
+393 NPIVQNILNTN
-405 PWGPL
+405 PWGVL
-410 PATNGLEEINA
+410 PATGNNTDGTLTEEVNA
-421 PSTNRLDSLIAK
+421 PSTNRLDSMIVK
-433 IDQHIGHDDLLTG
+433 IDQHLRHDDLLTG

-479 VVSLSYTHVV
+479 VVSLSYTRVI

-504 AETFSAQDVKTNP
+504 AETFAAQDIHTDP

-524 ANPNFTTKDYGLPV
+524 ANADFTNLDFGLPV
-538 ISVSGFAGLG
+538 IGVSNPDGLPNDQSFAGIG

-559 SNLQYLNNFS
+559 TNWQYLNNFS
-569 YNRGSHNW
+569 YNRGAHDW

-599 LSFNSLDDFIAGNV
+599 LSFDSLEDFLAGTV
-613 NGGGS
+613 SGGGS
-618 QTQGDSRRH
+618 QTQGNSRRN

-632 HALYL
+632 DAFYL
-637 QDNFR
+637 QDKFR
-642 LSHRLTLN
+642 VSHRLTLN
-650 YGIRWDYYG
+650 YGLRWDYYG
-659 VIGEKDSLFSILNS
+659 VIGEKNNLFSVLNS
-673 SNAVVQVGASG
+673 SEDLVQVGQNG

-690 PQDYNNFSPRVG
+690 PKDYNNFSPRVG

-733 QIPYTSSNAGPL
+733 QIPYSSSNAGPL

-751 RPISYGSLAPN
+751 NPISYGGVDAN
-762 ALQPVACGTPGSI
+762 ALQPVACGSTGAI
-775 PVPGSSSCT
+775 PVPGSSICT
-784 GPVYGGFGPTDVF
+784 GPVYSGFGPSDVF
-797 TVDQR
+797 TVDQH

-809 NYNLNIEQDLT
+809 NYNVNIEQQIAPK
-820 HRTAISVAYVGSA
+820 TAISVAYVGSA

-838 RFTDLNQAP
+838 RFIDLNQG
-847 DPATGIRPLTA
+847 DPATGIRPLSA

-864 YVLDF
+864 YVLNF
-869 QSSAISNYNSLQMSL
+869 QSSASSSYNSLQARL
-884 KVRDLHG
+884 NVRDLHG

-921 NSFNIRN
+921 NSFNPRN
-928 ERSNSGFDVRQR
+928 DRSNSGFDVRQR
-940 FTWLWDYRIPESHSM
+940 FSWLWNYRIPEARSM
-955 HVLTGGWSVSGV
+955 HLLTAGWSVSGV
-967 VSLATGMPFSLL
+967 VSLATGMPFSVL
-979 DYNSYNTNKFN
+979 DYGDFNNT

-997 DLVGNPWAGTSSP
+997 DLVGNPFAGSNGP
-1010 ANFINLTAFA
+1010 VNYFNLSAFQ
-1020 APCTGGPVGTPPTFT
+1020 APCASPDTVNEACNGGA
-1035 CSGNYHF
+1035 HF
-1042 GSAPRNGFYGPH
+1042 GSSPRNGFYGPH
-1054 YRNFDFSLR
+1054 YRNFDFSL
-1063 KDTKLTERVD
+1063 TKGTQLTERVN
-1073 MQLTADF
+1073 MELRVDF

-1100 WNNNGVDPTSGQGIG
+1100 WDNNGVDSTGHGIG

-1138 DIQVSARFSF
+1138 DIQISARFSF

>member
-1 MKFGTDLSRP
+1 
-11 VVYNAAN
+11 
-18 LKWKPIA
+18 
-25 AHGGGSV
+25 
-32 PVPATAC
+32 
-39 AQGEQQMN
+39 MN
-47 LRRVLL
+47 LRRVFLL
-53 VVMLLAVAAVGQSFR
+53 VVLLAVPAVGQSFR
-68 GGILG
+68 GGIVG
-73 TITDA
+73 TIADA

-84 GAQVTATNTGTG
+84 GAKVTATNTGTG
-96 LTRESTTDA
+96 LVREGTSDA
-105 DGNYNFTELPLGTYS
+105 DGNYTFTELPLGTYS

-139 VEGPQRANIALT
+139 VEGPQRANLTLT
-151 PGRVEEKVEVQA
+151 PGRVDEVVEVQA

-183 FKDLPV
+183 FKELPV

-264 VDAIDQMA
+264 VDAIEQMA

-286 SIVNIVTKSGTNSL
+286 SIVNIVTKSGTNRL

-311 ALDARNFFNCAET
+311 ALDARNFFNAKPD
-324 TCASGAAGGPQNAFR
+324 PQNAFR

-358 LVAYEGQREAVGFPA
+358 MVAYEGQREAVGFPS
-373 PATVPTQ
+373 PATIPSQ
-380 AQIAASIAKNGGA
+380 AQVDTAIAKFGGI
-393 VNPIIQNILNTN
+393 NPIIQNILNTN
-405 PWGPL
+405 PWGVL
-410 PATNGLEEINA
+410 PATGNNSDGSFTEEVNA
-421 PSTNRLDSLIAK
+421 PSTNRLDSLITK

-479 VVSLSYTHVV
+479 VVSLSYTHVI

-504 AETFSAQDVKTNP
+504 AESFAAQDVKTDP

-524 ANPNFTTKDYGLPV
+524 ANPNFTSRDFGLPV
-538 ISVSGFAGLG
+538 ISVDDFAGLG

-569 YNRGSHNW
+569 YNRGSHTW

-599 LSFNSLDDFIAGNV
+599 LFFDTLDDFIAGDLT
-613 NGGGS
+613 GGGS

-627 TYQNS
+627 TYQNN
-632 HALYL
+632 HAVYL

-650 YGIRWDYYG
+650 YGVRWDYYG
-659 VIGEKDSLFSILNS
+659 VIGEKDNLFSILDS
-673 SNAVVQVGASG
+673 SNNIVQVGAGG

-690 PQDYNNFSPRVG
+690 PKDYNNFSPRVG

-733 QIPYTSSNAGPL
+733 QIPYTSSNAGPV

-751 RPISYGSLAPN
+751 RPISYGSAATD
-762 ALQPVACGTPGSI
+762 ALQPVACGTGTIPIPGSAL
-775 PVPGSSSCT
+775 CAA
-784 GPVYGGFGPTDVF
+784 PVYGGFGASDVF
-797 TVDQR
+797 TVDQG

-809 NYNLNIEQDLT
+809 NYNLNIEQQLAPK
-820 HRTAISVAYVGSA
+820 TAISVAYVGSA

-838 RFTDLNQAP
+838 RFNDINQG
-847 DPATGIRPLTA
+847 DPATGIRPLPA
-858 LGLPYY
+858 QYY
-864 YVLDF
+864 YVLNF
-869 QSSAISNYNSLQMSL
+869 QSTAISNYHSLQARL
-884 KVRDLHG
+884 NVRDLHG
-891 FTSTVN
+891 FTSAVN

-907 SDGQDYAPFQAQPD
+907 SDGQDYAPFQSQPD

-940 FTWLWDYRIPESHSM
+940 FSWLWNYRIPEAHSM

-967 VSLATGMPFSLL
+967 VSLATGMPFTVM
-979 DYNSYNTNKFN
+979 DYNNFNNT

-997 DLVGNPWAGTSSP
+997 DLVGNPFAGTSSP
-1010 ANFINLTAFA
+1010 ANFLNLSAFG
-1020 APCTGGPVGTPPTFT
+1020 APCNWNTSLGDCDPTTPNF
-1035 CSGNYHF
+1035 HF
-1042 GSAPRNGFYGPH
+1042 GSSPRNKFYGPH
-1054 YRNFDFSLR
+1054 YRNFDFSLT
-1063 KDTKLTERVD
+1063 KDTKLAERVS
-1073 MQLTADF
+1073 MQLRADF
-1080 FNLFNHPNFA
+1080 FNILNHPNFA

-1100 WNNNGVDPTSGQGIG
+1100 WDNNGIDPNTGRGTG
-1115 FFPLTVTP
+1115 FFPLAVTP
-1123 DVGAQNPFLGGGGPR
+1123 DVAAQNPFLGGGGPR
-1138 DIQVSARFSF
+1138 DIQVAVRFSF